1 MKKLLLLGALVGLC
15 GFSYSFAD
23 YIQIGWNKVSEGL
36 KDSVPVGIEID
47 RLGLSLQQL
56 DAEIASNAHKVV
68 EESVALDRFAKLVE
82 EKQQGLATLKSD
94 LSLLKN
100 KYVSTTCDKTKGT
113 LEKSM
118 LTRVT
123 RFKSQSEAVASMEKA
138 LNHKRDAFE
147 KMRAAFEKQKLTRD
161 VLKNRLDSL
170 KAEYQ
175 SLKMQGSLA
184 QSELTNSAVRK
195 ATDLALEIEDR
206 LEVQR
211 RLAEQTEELVTDGDL
226 DEHLESKEAAFDLS
240 DVNGV
245 LDETL
250 EKLAQ

>member
-1 MKKLLLLGALVGLC
+1 
-15 GFSYSFAD
+15 
-23 YIQIGWNKVSEGL
+23 
-36 KDSVPVGIEID
+36 
-47 RLGLSLQQL
+47 
-56 DAEIASNAHKVV
+56 
-68 EESVALDRFAKLVE
+68 
-82 EKQQGLATLKSD
+82 
-94 LSLLKN
+94 
-100 KYVSTTCDKTKGT
+100 
-113 LEKSM
+113 
-118 LTRVT
+118 
-123 RFKSQSEAVASMEKA
+123 MEKA
-138 LNHKRDAFE
+138 LTHKRDAFE
-147 KMRAAFEKQKLTRD
+147 KMRTAFEKQKLTRD

-184 QSELTNSAVRK
+184 QSELANSAVRK

-226 DEHLESKEAAFDLS
+226 EEHMESKEAEFNLS